1 MLPLLI
7 IGALLG
13 LGLSSTKKA
22 QAAVKPVAPGPSPA
36 RKTGTTVSVRTPSPQ
51 RLRARRTVLA
61 RRKPAVQKVLQRKI
75 KKVTAKALTPT
86 AQKALGNL
94 IMMAANK
101 KSSPAVRKLARR
113 QIKKIVAKPASVR
126 AATINALP
134 AQAKAA
140 LAKAVI
146 KADKTTVPTAS
157 EAAASLREWTKQ
169 GGNQGTRNN
178 RSATVKR
185 LQGLMGFSGKDAD
198 GIIGPKTRTRAKQL
212 GYTLYP
218 RKYQK
223 PGAVGAAM
231 LGYQPPA
238 RTLPAQTK

>member
-1 MLPLLI
+1 MLPLII

-13 LGLSSTKKA
+13 LGLASTKKA
-22 QAAVKPVAPGPSPA
+22 QAAAKPVAPSPA
-36 RKTGTTVSVRTPSPQ
+36 TKTGTTVSVRTPPAK
-51 RLRARRTVLA
+51 RLAARRAVIQA
-61 RRKPAVQKVLQRKI
+61 KKSAVQKVLESKI

-94 IMMAANK
+94 IMTAANK
-101 KSSPAVRKLARR
+101 QAPESVRKLAQT
-113 QIKKIVAKPASVR
+113 QIKKIVAQPASVR

-134 AQAKAA
+134 TQAKTA

-146 KADKTTVPTAS
+146 NADTTTKPTATD
-157 EAAASLREWTKQ
+157 AARSLAEWTKQ
-169 GGNQGTRNN
+169 GGNQGTKNN
-178 RSATVKR
+178 PSATVKR
-185 LQGLMGFSGKDAD
+185 LQGLMGFTGKDAD

-212 GYTLYP
+212 GFTLAA
-218 RKYQK
+218 RSAQK

-238 RTLPAQTK
+238 RTLFANTR

>member
-13 LGLSSTKKA
+13 LGLASTKKA
-22 QAAVKPVAPGPSPA
+22 QAAAKPVAPSPVK
-36 RKTGTTVSVRTPSPQ
+36 KTGTTVSVRTPPPK
-51 RLRARRTVLA
+51 RLRARRVVLA
-61 RRKPAVQKVLQRKI
+61 RRKPAVQKVLESKI

-94 IMMAANK
+94 IMTAANK
-101 KSSPAVRKLARR
+101 KAPAAVRKLAQT
-113 QIKKIVAKPASVR
+113 QIKKIVAQPASVR

-134 AQAKAA
+134 AQAKTA

-169 GGNQGTRNN
+169 GGNQGTKKNP
-178 RSATVKR
+178 SATVKR

-218 RKYQK
+218 RSYQK

-238 RTLPAQTK
+238 RTLSANTR